1 MRILSWAAW
10 RCLAALLFA
19 QSWSVAAEEPPV
31 ADDGFWS
38 LFSAVPG
45 WAWLVAGFA
54 ASLGVFV
61 ATALAALESGDSYPE
76 E

>member
-1 MRILSWAAW
+1 MRTLTWAAW
-10 RCLAALLFA
+10 RCLAGLFIVE
-19 QSWSVAAEEPPV
+19 SWSAAAEEASV

-38 LFSAVPG
+38 IVSSVPG
-45 WAWLVAGFA
+45 WAWLVAAFA

-61 ATALAALESGDSYPE
+61 AAALAAIEGGDSYPE